1 MIEILE
7 SLQARIAEIKEFSY
21 VGEDW
26 GQLNYEEIP
35 YPLSWPCALISIKE
49 ATFEDNGK
57 SKSMTSHHKQQG
69 FITLDITVA
78 TLKFSS
84 QNSNSEDVQANAWEG
99 WNYLKKIHEKLHEW
113 RPKSFCGTLKRSSW
127 KSVLREDGIQELHV
141 FYTMNISNC

>member
-35 YPLSWPCALISIKE
+35 YPLSWPCALISITE

-69 FITLDITVA
+69 FITFDITVA

-84 QNSNSEDVQANAWEG
+84 QSSNSEDVQANAWEG

-113 RPKSFCGTLKRSSW
+113 RPKSLCGSLKRSSW

-141 FYTMNISNC
+141 FYTMSISNC